1 MGGRIE
7 LKWMEKR
14 QGFASRC
21 VKLDDKDCKVGK
33 EGELGSPPP
42 RMRGKLSAIFDSP
55 LVFFGVRASF
65 PPSGVPAGAPT
76 SASKKHSRYDCA
88 CVTYRYAIVSLTVND
103 SFTTCPLRPRSL

>member
-33 EGELGSPPP
+33 EGELGSPPAYA
-42 RMRGKLSAIFDSP
+42 GK
-55 LVFFGVRASF
+55 
-65 PPSGVPAGAPT
+65 T
-76 SASKKHSRYDCA
+76 ECY
-88 CVTYRYAIVSLTVND
+88 
-103 SFTTCPLRPRSL
+103 LR